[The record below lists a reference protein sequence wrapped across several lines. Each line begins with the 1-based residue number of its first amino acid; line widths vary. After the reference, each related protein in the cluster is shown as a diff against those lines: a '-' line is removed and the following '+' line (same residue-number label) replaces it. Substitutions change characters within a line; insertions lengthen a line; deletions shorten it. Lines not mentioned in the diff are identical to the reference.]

1 MKICVTFLNWK
12 HFSHSYISILCYQI
26 ILKYLKRI
34 LNQWSNHTL
43 GGKKNKEKFVDS
55 SMIYSSL
62 IPSSSYI
69 TTMLVYPNT
78 DNHF

>member
-1 MKICVTFLNWK
+1 MLSNYFEVFEKNPEPVEQ
-12 HFSHSYISILCYQI
+12 SHT
-26 ILKYLKRI
+26 RR
-34 LNQWSNHTL
+34 
-43 GGKKNKEKFVDS
+43 KKNKEKFADS